1 MSSFSSTSQQHIVSL
16 SFHEATFSTK
26 RREYIKKKSDSL
38 LDLEVIG
45 ELHNFEDIA
54 DALFAHYLSAVRGGD
69 ILHEHVWRFEPV
81 GLEEA
86 DGETLALD
94 SNKPILSS
102 DMRAREPYELG
113 MCDPIACK
121 INVGFEMI
129 FFYDEGSSTRVAV
142 TVDAVEPLDANLSET
157 SSFPR
162 VKGTDVGTSTDV
174 IEQPTDNVLDALFP
188 SLQKTVFDPAYGKC
202 FFGSCRDDLH
212 GAIEAGLCQNGDQVY
227 CPLRFGKFED
237 FLILMNKAT
246 EILQKGSS
254 SIRPGWT
261 DVIIFPPETQTPAEE
276 EMIALTLACFA
287 RVARFMEMSRG
298 QLGFP
303 YPKDDAPTEE
313 EQYMMCGP
321 KMIGLRLSQADSDKE
336 RAELRA
342 QGVDLAAMFPAMMTT
357 FSDVNDKYLHF
368 TLNHGSLT
376 IASKMKKGT

>member
-1 MSSFSSTSQQHIVSL
+1 
-16 SFHEATFSTK
+16 
-26 RREYIKKKSDSL
+26 
-38 LDLEVIG
+38 
-45 ELHNFEDIA
+45 
-54 DALFAHYLSAVRGGD
+54 
-69 ILHEHVWRFEPV
+69 
-81 GLEEA
+81 
-86 DGETLALD
+86 
-94 SNKPILSS
+94 LSS

-237 FLILMNKAT
+237 FLILMKQ
-246 EILQKGSS
+246 ERV
-254 SIRPGWT
+254 SIHHSYCYYYASQFLVNIIIYT
-261 DVIIFPPETQTPAEE
+261 DHYYI
-276 EMIALTLACFA
+276 
-287 RVARFMEMSRG
+287 
-298 QLGFP
+298 
-303 YPKDDAPTEE
+303 
-313 EQYMMCGP
+313 
-321 KMIGLRLSQADSDKE
+321 
-336 RAELRA
+336 
-342 QGVDLAAMFPAMMTT
+342 
-357 FSDVNDKYLHF
+357 
-368 TLNHGSLT
+368 TLNILYNILSN
-376 IASKMKKGT
+376 IYI